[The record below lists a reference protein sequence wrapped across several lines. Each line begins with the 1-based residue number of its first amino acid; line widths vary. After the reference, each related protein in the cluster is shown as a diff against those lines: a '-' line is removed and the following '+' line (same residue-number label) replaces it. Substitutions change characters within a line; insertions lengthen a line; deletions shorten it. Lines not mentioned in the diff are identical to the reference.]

1 MPVIRKVKPTRND
14 HACDTPAFFAMS
26 GAAHWHHATNP
37 MSLLNPVNKSF
48 CLHTLCE
55 SNYYKLL
62 RLIPDLPQIGES
74 AMASPAGKP
83 TLHFRL
89 IEKTPYTLTLELTHC
104 FEEQMDAFV
113 EPAVRIRAYLDAE
126 TAEVLADHNRP
137 HIAHAFRQTERCDKI
152 MDYKW
157 TLNYFL
163 EKWLNH
169 CLQLGYCFEHGDKR
183 ITAAV

>member
-1 MPVIRKVKPTRND
+1 MPVFRKVKRTRNND
-14 HACDTPAFFAMS
+14 ACDTPAFFDTS
-26 GAAHWHHATNP
+26 RTPPSFYDCGA

-62 RLIPDLPQIGES
+62 RLIPGLHRIGES
-74 AMASPAGKP
+74 AIASPAGKP
-83 TLHFRL
+83 TLHFRM
-89 IEKTPYTLTLELTHC
+89 IDKTPYTLTLELTHC
-104 FEEQMDAFV
+104 FGDRMDAFV
-113 EPAVRIRAYLDAE
+113 EPAVKIRAYLDAE

-137 HIAHAFRQTERCDKI
+137 QIEHAFKQTERADEI

-169 CLQLGYCFEHGDKR
+169 CLQLGYRFELGSSQTPA
-183 ITAAV
+183 II

>member
-1 MPVIRKVKPTRND
+1 MPVIRKVKRTRNN
-14 HACDTPAFFAMS
+14 HACDTPVFFETPRT
-26 GAAHWHHATNP
+26 AHSYYECDA

-74 AMASPAGKP
+74 AIASPAGKP

-89 IEKTPYTLTLELTHC
+89 IDKTPYTLTLELTHC
-104 FEEQMDAFV
+104 FEDQTDAFF
-113 EPAVRIRAYLDAE
+113 EPAVRIRAYLDAK

-137 HIAHAFRQTERCDKI
+137 HIEHAFRQTERADKI

-169 CLQLGYCFEHGDKR
+169 CLQLGYCFEQSENR
-183 ITAAV
+183 ATAVI

>member
-1 MPVIRKVKPTRND
+1 MPVIRKVKPTRTD
-14 HACDTPAFFAMS
+14 HAGDTSIFFETS
-26 GAAHWHHATNP
+26 RTAHSYHAINP

-62 RLIPDLPQIGES
+62 RLIPDLPRIGES

-89 IEKTPYTLTLELTHC
+89 IERTPYTLTLELTHC
-104 FEEQMDAFV
+104 FGDRMDAFL

-126 TAEVLADHNRP
+126 SAEVLADHNRP
-137 HIAHAFRQTERCDKI
+137 HIAHAFRQTERCNEI

-169 CLQLGYCFEHGDKR
+169 CLQLGYCFQHDANR
-183 ITAAV
+183 IPAAV